1 MKSIL
6 EKKLT
11 YKALG
16 FLHQNDFLIDVAMEN
31 PSPEVQAQFK
41 IKNVCAAIPGVL
53 VTRLEDTLSLL
64 GMTKREFLESAIIDA
79 LDKADVVMAECG
91 VFEYLE
97 FEQKAHNQIQAEYDA
112 KEGV

>member
-16 FLHQNDFLIDVAMEN
+16 FLHQNDFLIDAALED
-31 PSPEVQAQFK
+31 PSPELKEKFK
-41 IKNVCAAIPGVL
+41 IKNVCASLPGVL
-53 VTRLEDTLSLL
+53 VIRLENTLSLL

-79 LDKADVVMAECG
+79 LDKADLVMDECG
-91 VFEYLE
+91 VTEYLE
-97 FEQKAHNQIQAEYDA
+97 GLAEHQAKS
-112 KEGV
+112 KEAA